1 MFLENIHTT
10 MAYTTAQFFKGLD
23 IETAEIV
30 AFHIC
35 KSKKGEQIIQNSPQ
49 QNMHL

>member
-1 MFLENIHTT
+1 
-10 MAYTTAQFFKGLD
+10 MAYITAQFLKGLD
-23 IETAEIV
+23 IETAELV

-49 QNMHL
+49 QSMHL